1 LDVVSILLVNFVIYF
16 GQYVV
21 IATALN
27 LQFGNAGI
35 PNMSSNISVACGAY
49 VVSSV
54 VIRICMWIGGA
65 AGLIFRPDWVY
76 DNPYNVSII
85 TGFLQSQPLLSL
97 SIFILSLALA
107 FVFGSGLG
115 WLLGSLGGRLRAARL
130 MILLL
135 IVSEAGGLIAANN
148 EFVAGGTLG
157 AFIPNFFAWYKGEH
171 MVIIALVILIVGM
184 VCYLI
189 TRTMMNSPFGRLMR
203 AVRENE
209 VTLESAGKDV
219 EQVRRQVMMFGSGMM
234 AVAGVLA
241 SFYYSFVQYQFYDRV
256 TYTFWPWLMV
266 TIGGLG
272 NNAGAFLGAVICV
285 SALKGISIFH
295 QMVAPGLIGT
305 EWVGLIGYL
314 EDIALGCMLLL
325 FLMFKPGGLIPERR
339 LHITGIN
346 YNGIIN
352 EKKTAEESLRS
363 IRSEDGDGG

>member
-1 LDVVSILLVNFVIYF
+1 LDVTSILLVNFVIYF

-21 IATALN
+21 ISTALN

-35 PNMSSNISVACGAY
+35 PNMSSNVSVACGAY

-65 AGLIFRPDWVY
+65 AGLTFKPDWVY
-76 DNPYNVSII
+76 DNPYNVSMI
-85 TGFLQSQPLLSL
+85 TKFLESQPILSL
-97 SIFILSLALA
+97 SIFVLSLALA

-115 WLLGSLGGRLRAARL
+115 WLLGSLGGRLRATRL

-135 IVSEAGGLIAANN
+135 IISDAGGLIAANN

-171 MVIIALVILIVGM
+171 MIIIALVILIVGM
-184 VCYLI
+184 VSYLI

-209 VTLESAGKDV
+209 VTLESTGKDV

-234 AVAGVLA
+234 SVAGVLI

-256 TYTFWPWLMV
+256 TYTFWPWLMI

-272 NNAGAFLGAVICV
+272 NNAGAFLGTVICV
-285 SALKGISIFH
+285 STLKGINIIH

-305 EWVGLIGYL
+305 QWVRLIGYF
-314 EDIALGCMLLL
+314 EDIALGSLLL
-325 FLMFKPGGLIPERR
+325 FFLIFKPRGLIPEKR
-339 LHITGIN
+339 LNITGIN
-346 YNGIIN
+346 YDGIIN
-352 EKKTAEESLRS
+352 EKKMAGEVLRS
-363 IRSEDGDGG
+363 SRSKDED